1 MCQLLVTLPKMSKA
15 QQDLTYL
22 LKCVKQIRS
31 IAIVNYIVLQLAKS
45 LNHLMSDCTR
55 NMLLIVGTQLGI
67 VLSLVDILKV
77 ELAKK
82 INPSP
87 QQQLGAQPTFIF

>member
-1 MCQLLVTLPKMSKA
+1 MCQLLVTLPKMSRA
-15 QQDLTYL
+15 QQDLTYV

-31 IAIVNYIVLQLAKS
+31 IAIVNYIVKQLAKS
-45 LNHLMSDCTR
+45 LNQS
-55 NMLLIVGTQLGI
+55 MLLILDTHLEI
-67 VLSLVDILKV
+67 VLILVDILKV